1 MDESTAN
8 QSVTTRGGKR
18 DGAGRKPTGRKKVMF
33 FITENEKG
41 YLKSCLEADRVA
53 GGHTHDEFET
63 IIESKGQQML
73 PLAGK

>member
-41 YLKSCLEADRVA
+41 YLKSCLEAYRVA
-53 GGHTHDEFET
+53 GGHTHDEFES
-63 IIESKGQQML
+63 IVELKGQQIL

>member
-1 MDESTAN
+1 MDDSTAS

-41 YLKSCLEADRVA
+41 YLKSCLEAYRVA
-53 GGHTHDEFET
+53 GGRTHDEFEN
-63 IIESKGQQML
+63 IIEERGQQIL
-73 PLAGK
+73 PLASK